1 MMKNFDHLSL
11 DGRSLYMIKLIYE
24 LRSVTLAA
32 RQLGV
37 TQSTV
42 SHALER
48 MRSLLGDPLFLKTG
62 RTMVPTER
70 VEGMIGDIEAVLTSL
85 DALQQHSLFDPGKAQ
100 ERFTIMCNDFEH
112 DLLVPAIFARLREDA
127 PGCSLRTFSN
137 HAGSFEEPDKGEVDI
152 RLYPFPPM
160 DAPDLVVTPLCTD
173 WQVTYFD
180 PARRSGPTTLEE
192 FAASEHGIL
201 SIGSNETTTIDRV
214 LKEHGLSRRVSYLGP
229 SFSAIAMAVKG
240 TDMLATAPSR
250 MASSIF
256 QNFAAVPTPVP
267 LDPID
272 FYMIWHVRHRAS
284 PRHKW
289 FRNLIKSVAKSL
301 PEISDTCEEH
311 LGRFKREEKAA
322 SGL

>member
-1 MMKNFDHLSL
+1 MKNFDHLLL

-24 LRSVTLAA
+24 LKSVTLAA

-62 RTMVPTER
+62 RTMVATER
-70 VEGMIGDIEAVLTSL
+70 VEGMIGDIETVLTSL

-112 DLLVPAIFARLREDA
+112 DLLVPAIFSRLREEA
-127 PGCSLRTFSN
+127 PGCSLRTFSS
-137 HAGSFEEPDKGEVDI
+137 HAQSFAEPDKGEVDV

-180 PARRSGPTTLEE
+180 PAFRSGPSTMEE
-192 FAASEHGIL
+192 FAQAEHGIL
-201 SIGSNETTTIDRV
+201 SIGHDETTNIDRV
-214 LKEHGLSRRVSYLGP
+214 LKEHGLGRCVSYLGP
-229 SFSAIAMAVKG
+229 NFSAIAMAIKG

-250 MASSIF
+250 MAGSIF
-256 QNFAAVPTPVP
+256 QDFAAVRTPLP

-289 FRNLIKSVAKSL
+289 FRSLIKSVAKSL
-301 PEISDTCEEH
+301 PEISAACQDDIDQAKPT
-311 LGRFKREEKAA
+311 EKTLTG
-322 SGL
+322 S